1 MGSSASFEAQGR
13 GRPSVL
19 ASQYSAA
26 EAIVRM
32 GERSNNE
39 GAEALA
45 AAPSLSSPSLA
56 LQGEGGSGRVRSYFP
71 ASDDAWFVEMHCRLM
86 VAPLGTTPVLLYE
99 MAWVQV
105 LPAETPEPVT

>member
-1 MGSSASFEAQGR
+1 M
-13 GRPSVL
+13 
-19 ASQYSAA
+19 
-26 EAIVRM
+26 
-32 GERSNNE
+32 
-39 GAEALA
+39 
-45 AAPSLSSPSLA
+45 
-56 LQGEGGSGRVRSYFP
+56 RSYFP